1 MSTHVERK
9 SGAWELLL
17 VLALGL
23 GRRVRRVFAKNRDHR
38 GQLHIAQAL
47 DEPSAKTGRGEDR
60 NLHPDDQTSSH
71 ERWGTLI
78 VVCVFLAAFAAGLG
92 FMFIYWTEGS
102 NVLLGGTFALCLGS
116 IGLGLMLWA
125 HWLMLSKEA
134 VDPRE
139 NLQSPEPEREAAL
152 QVFREGKHDVQRRK
166 LLTWLSVS
174 AITLLGAMFVSLFRS
189 FGRPPGP
196 SLFDTIWSRGQ
207 RLMSLGGKPVTA
219 DALQP
224 GSTMVVFPEA
234 NIGEE
239 KAQTVLLRV
248 KEQFLN
254 LPEERANWA
263 PMGYLA
269 YSRVCTHAGCA
280 VGLFEAT
287 TDLLLCPCHQS
298 TFDVLRAGVPTSG
311 PAARPLPQLPLY
323 VDNEGYLCAGGAF
336 TEPPGPGFWSIP
348 CPGDGEGC
356 NGA

>member
-1 MSTHVERK
+1 MNQNAQRR
-9 SGAWELLL
+9 SGVWEVSL

-23 GRRVRRVFAKNRDHR
+23 WKAVGRVFGKDRTPDGEDH
-38 GQLHIAQAL
+38 LAQAPG
-47 DEPSAKTGRGEDR
+47 DNSEKTGRAEDR
-60 NLHPDDQTSSH
+60 NLHPGKDTPRH

-78 VVCVFLAAFAAGLG
+78 VTCAFAAALASGAG
-92 FMFIYWTEGS
+92 FMFIYWTGGS
-102 NVLLGGTFALCLGS
+102 NLLLGGTFALCLGS

-134 VDPRE
+134 IEPRE

-152 QVFREGKHDVQRRK
+152 QAFREGKHDVQRRMF
-166 LLTWLSVS
+166 LTWFSLS
-174 AITLLGAMFVSLFRS
+174 AITMLAAMFVSLFRS

-196 SLFDTIWSRGQ
+196 SLFDTVWSRGQ
-207 RLMSLGGKPVTA
+207 RLTTLGGKPVPA

-224 GSTMVVFPEA
+224 GSTLVVFPQDS
-234 NIGEE
+234 IGDE
-239 KAQTVLLRV
+239 KAQTVLVRV
-248 KEQFLN
+248 KEEFLN
-254 LPEERANWA
+254 LPAERANWA

-280 VGLFEAT
+280 VGLYETT

-311 PAARPLPQLPLY
+311 PADRPLPQLPLY
-323 VDNEGYLCAGGAF
+323 IDSQGYLCAGGAF
-336 TEPPGPGFWSIP
+336 TQPPGPGFWGMP
-348 CPGDGEGC
+348 CPSSGGGC

>member
-1 MSTHVERK
+1 MRANSERK
-9 SGAWELLL
+9 SGVWELLL
-17 VLALGL
+17 VLALGV
-23 GRRVRRVFAKNRDHR
+23 GKGIGRVFGKNRDHHD
-38 GQLHIAQAL
+38 QDQIAQTLREAS
-47 DEPSAKTGRGEDR
+47 DTTGRAGDR
-60 NLHPDDQTSSH
+60 NLHPGKQTLSH
-71 ERWGTLI
+71 ERRGALM
-78 VVCVFLAAFAAGLG
+78 VVCAFSAAFAAGLG
-92 FMFIYWTEGS
+92 FMLIYWTRGS
-102 NVLLGGTFALCLGS
+102 NRLLGGTFALCLGS

-134 VDPRE
+134 TDPRE
-139 NLQSPEPEREAAL
+139 TMQSPEPEREAAL
-152 QVFREGKHDVQRRK
+152 QVFRAGKHDVQRRK

-207 RLMSLGGKPVTA
+207 RLTTLAGKPVPA

-224 GSTMVVFPEA
+224 GSTMVVFPEG

-254 LPEERANWA
+254 LPAERVKWA

-280 VGLFEAT
+280 VGLFETT

-311 PAARPLPQLPLY
+311 PADRPLPQLPLY
-323 VDNEGYLCAGGAF
+323 VDNEGYLCAGGPF
-336 TEPPGPGFWSIP
+336 TEPPGPGFWRMP
-348 CPGDGEGC
+348 CPSYGGGC